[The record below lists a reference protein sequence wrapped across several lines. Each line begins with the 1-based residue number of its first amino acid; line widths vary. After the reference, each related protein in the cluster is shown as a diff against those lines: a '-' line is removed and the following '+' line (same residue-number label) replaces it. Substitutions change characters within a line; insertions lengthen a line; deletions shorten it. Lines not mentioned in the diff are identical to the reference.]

1 MWHEFDA
8 IIVQCLVGKK
18 NLYFLIILLAQWL
31 IFEIIFS
38 YIIFK
43 GRKQMQWL
51 SSFYNLEVLGSNPFF
66 EFFSSLNKMDENKLF
81 LGNFLKLVIQEQFLQ
96 RESCSWKKK
105 KKGFKLFIGEQLCSQ
120 EIKGLSYI

>member
-1 MWHEFDA
+1 M
-8 IIVQCLVGKK
+8 
-18 NLYFLIILLAQWL
+18 
-31 IFEIIFS
+31 FEIIFS

-51 SSFYNLEVLGSNPFF
+51 SSLYNLKVLGSNLFF

-96 RESCSWKKK
+96 RESCSRKKKK
-105 KKGFKLFIGEQLCSQ
+105 KKGLKLPLEVIMFLGG
-120 EIKGLSYI
+120 KGI